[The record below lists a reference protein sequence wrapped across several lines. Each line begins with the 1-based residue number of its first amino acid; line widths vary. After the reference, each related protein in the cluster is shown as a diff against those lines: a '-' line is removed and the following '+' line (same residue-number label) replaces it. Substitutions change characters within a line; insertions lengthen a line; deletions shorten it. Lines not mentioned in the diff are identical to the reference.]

1 MKQANHKYQTSD
13 YMEWDVML
21 SLIRKLYRDGNYR
34 MSLLIG
40 CGCFFGLRIS
50 DILTLTWSM
59 LLDDDKFTLN
69 QKKTNKRRTVKINS
83 DFQQHIKQCHDAL
96 HITNNNEKCFLSQ
109 KKVVYSTQR
118 INILFKEIK
127 KKYNLKIEHFSTHSM
142 RKTFGRKV
150 YESSGENANMA
161 LIKLSE
167 LFNHSNIAVTK
178 IYLGLREKE
187 LLETYD
193 LLDFQL
199 LAHLF

>member
-1 MKQANHKYQTSD
+1 MKQAIHKYQTSD

-40 CGCFFGLRIS
+40 CGSFFGLRIS

-69 QKKTNKRRTVKINS
+69 EKKTNKRRTVKINS

-96 HITNNNEKCFLSQ
+96 RIKNDNEKCFLSQ

-127 KKYNLKIEHFSTHSM
+127 KKYNLKIGHFSTHSM

-150 YESSGENANMA
+150 FESAGENANMA

-167 LFNHSNIAVTK
+167 IFNHSNVSVTK
-178 IYLGLREKE
+178 IYLGIREKE

-193 LLDFQL
+193 LLDF
-199 LAHLF
+199 

>member
-1 MKQANHKYQTSD
+1 MKQAIHKYQTSD
-13 YMEWDVML
+13 YLEWDTAM
-21 SLIRKLYRDGNYR
+21 SLIRKLFKDRNYR

-50 DILTLTWSM
+50 DILTLSWSM

-69 QKKTNKRRTVKINS
+69 EKKTNKRRTVKINS
-83 DFQQHIKQCHDAL
+83 DFQRHIKHCHDAL
-96 HITNNNEKCFLSQ
+96 HITNDDEKCFLS
-109 KKVVYSTQR
+109 KKKMVYSTQR

-150 YESSGENANMA
+150 YESSAENANMA

-167 LFNHSNIAVTK
+167 IFNHSNISITK
-178 IYLGLREKE
+178 IYLGIREKE

-193 LLDFQL
+193 LLDF
-199 LAHLF
+199 

>member
-1 MKQANHKYQTSD
+1 MKQAIHKYQTSD
-13 YMEWDVML
+13 YLEWDTAM
-21 SLIRKLYRDGNYR
+21 SLIRKLFKDKNYR
-34 MSLLIG
+34 MSLLLG

-59 LLDDDKFTLN
+59 LLDDDKFTIN
-69 QKKTNKRRTVKINS
+69 EKKTNKRRTVKINS

-96 HITNNNEKCFLSQ
+96 RIKNDNEKCFLSQ

-127 KKYNLKIEHFSTHSM
+127 KKYNLKIKHFSTHSM

-150 YESSGENANMA
+150 FESAGENANMA
-161 LIKLSE
+161 LMKLSE
-167 LFNHSNIAVTK
+167 LFNHSNVGITK
-178 IYLGLREKE
+178 IYLGIREQE

-193 LLDFQL
+193 LLDF
-199 LAHLF
+199 

>member
-1 MKQANHKYQTSD
+1 MKQAILKYQTSD
-13 YMEWDVML
+13 YLEWDTAM
-21 SLIRKLYRDGNYR
+21 SLIRKLFKDRNYR
-34 MSLLIG
+34 MSLLVG

-59 LLDDDKFTLN
+59 LLNDDKFTIN
-69 QKKTNKRRTVKINS
+69 EKKTNKRRVVKINA
-83 DFQQHIKQCHDAL
+83 DFQQHIRKCHDAL
-96 HITNNNEKCFLSQ
+96 HIKNDNEKCFLSQ

-150 YESSGENANMA
+150 FESAGENANMA
-161 LIKLSE
+161 LMRLSE
-167 LFNHSNIAVTK
+167 LFNHSNVSVTK
-178 IYLGLREKE
+178 IYLGIREKE

-193 LLDFQL
+193 LLDF
-199 LAHLF
+199 

>member
-59 LLDDDKFTLN
+59 LLNDDKFTLN
-69 QKKTNKRRTVKINS
+69 EKKTNKRRVVKINL

-96 HITNNNEKCFLSQ
+96 HITNDNEKCFLSQ
-109 KKVVYSTQR
+109 KKMVYSTQR
-118 INILFKEIK
+118 INVLFKEIK
-127 KKYNLKIEHFSTHSM
+127 KKYNLKIEHFSTHTM

-150 YESSGENANMA
+150 FESAGENANMA
-161 LIKLSE
+161 LMKLSE
-167 LFNHSNIAVTK
+167 LFNHSNVSVTK
-178 IYLGLREKE
+178 IYLGIREKE

-193 LLDFQL
+193 LLDF
-199 LAHLF
+199 